1 MKGHQHWIERLSNYL
16 PNRSDKDII
25 KYCMSYTLQS
35 FRYEEDMNRF
45 KWNNNKI
52 DTDIIIKEK

>member
-45 KWNNNKI
+45 KWGGNNGESQNHSR
-52 DTDIIIKEK
+52 EK